1 LAAIR
6 SRFES
11 KRWRIADRQWSEARH
26 SRKVLGNSGLEA
38 IFGLP
43 AWDLAQCESRETEFG
58 GEPSDRA
65 EAIRV
70 FAARYRNH
78 LRSNSG
84 HRLRTS
90 LGFGSKP
97 DESIHALLQFSTEHG
112 QMLGVAVGCGRFLAV
127 FHTVHLLSNFAP
139 KTGYIWWNG
148 LKQAKR
154 LTARIDSKHA
164 GLALTV

>member
-1 LAAIR
+1 MENRRSATERGAALAKSAGE
-6 SRFES
+6 F
-11 KRWRIADRQWSEARH
+11 RIGGDLRVTR
-26 SRKVLGNSGLEA
+26 LG
-38 IFGLP
+38 FG
-43 AWDLAQCESRETEFG
+43 AMRITGDGVW

-90 LGFGSKP
+90 LWFGSKP

-112 QMLGVAVGCGRFLAV
+112 QMLGVAVGCGRF
-127 FHTVHLLSNFAP
+127 FILSIYCPISHRKLVIFGG
-139 KTGYIWWNG
+139 T
-148 LKQAKR
+148 
-154 LTARIDSKHA
+154 D
-164 GLALTV
+164 